1 MAKTV
6 FHVLHGEYNMILR
19 AVIGMT
25 VGILIGLTGCRP
37 AASPMP
43 NPLDPGRL
51 DGDMALEEA
60 RSLAA
65 IRPRDAGTPGAQKA
79 AEHLMKRLQAM
90 DIQASLDVFEET
102 CFDGSMVFRN
112 VIGVIPMVCSGN
124 GGQAGQ
130 DWVVLGSH
138 YDTKAGIGE
147 PFEGANDSASSSGL
161 LLVLAR
167 LIKTGSPHPFNVL
180 IAFFDGEECRI
191 RYGPRDGLHGS
202 RRLAKTLQND
212 GRSAHVR
219 AVIILDMVGD
229 KDLRITL
236 PRNGTPRLMSMV
248 FRAAETEGVRD
259 KFSLFSAEM
268 VDDHLPFL
276 RAGMP
281 AVDIIDFEYGSA
293 PGKNDYWHTPADT
306 MDKLSAKSLTT
317 VGRVVIRMLNDLMK
331 NPPAERK

>member
-1 MAKTV
+1 MA
-6 FHVLHGEYNMILR
+6 F
-19 AVIGMT
+19 
-25 VGILIGLTGCRP
+25 
-37 AASPMP
+37 
-43 NPLDPGRL
+43 
-51 DGDMALEEA
+51 EEA
-60 RSLAA
+60 RALAA

-79 AEHLMKRLQAM
+79 AEHLLERLQAM
-90 DIQASLDVFEET
+90 GIQASPDVFEEQ
-102 CFDGSMVFRN
+102 CPDGSMVFRN
-112 VIGVIPMVCSGN
+112 VIGVIPMVRFGN
-124 GGQAGQ
+124 ETRTGEG
-130 DWVVLGSH
+130 WVVLGSH

-147 PFEGANDSASSSGL
+147 PFAGANDSASSSGL
-161 LLVLAR
+161 LLELAR
-167 LIKTGSPHPFNVL
+167 LIKTGSPRPFNVL
-180 IAFFDGEECRI
+180 IAFFDGEECRL

-202 RRLAKTLQND
+202 RRLAKTLQDD

-248 FRAAETEGVRD
+248 FRAAATEGVRD

-281 AVDIIDFEYGSA
+281 AVDIIDFEFGSA

-306 MDKLSAKSLTT
+306 MDKLSANSLTI
-317 VGRVVIRMLNDLMK
+317 VGRVVVRMLNDLMQ